1 MYEKGDGQREET
13 RGRCMK
19 REMARGKTKPDKKG
33 RRSVEKTMEDDEK
46 TPLLMEDEDEDEE
59 EERPVKVRQERKFQ
73 DPVVSELN
81 NFSKNFYLVNPEAG
95 RGRDRGSSENLGKSS

>member
-1 MYEKGDGQREET
+1 MQSLGENPGNQAEGKKGKKTKIE
-13 RGRCMK
+13 
-19 REMARGKTKPDKKG
+19 KTKPDKKG
-33 RRSVEKTMEDDEK
+33 RRSVEKTTEDDEK

-81 NFSKNFYLVNPEAG
+81 NFSKNFYLVNPG
-95 RGRDRGSSENLGKSS
+95 GTTI